1 MNKNKKLKIFL
12 WSPMLSNVGTGA
24 AMLGMAESLSK
35 YSGSKV
41 YFLDILGEFSKFN
54 NGNRSFNIKN
64 NIVY

>member
-1 MNKNKKLKIFL
+1 
-12 WSPMLSNVGTGA
+12 MLSNVGTGA

-54 NGNRSFNIKN
+54 NGKN
-64 NIVY
+64 LYLKFLNLDSIIPTTGKYLNF